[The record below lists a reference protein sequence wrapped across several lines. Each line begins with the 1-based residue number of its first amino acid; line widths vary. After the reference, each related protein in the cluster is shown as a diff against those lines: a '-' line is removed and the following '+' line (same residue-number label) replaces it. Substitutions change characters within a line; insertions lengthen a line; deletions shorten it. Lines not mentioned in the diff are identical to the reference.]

1 MTPNDTTH
9 KTRYECFPI
18 FLRTTKF
25 VTGTLL
31 LGVFGLLGLSSL
43 LSSTLH
49 ALADA
54 ALVTLH
60 LTQEHEDVTLLLVLA
75 QHTGGFRLQSIPA
88 VGTGVGQEGVLWKR
102 ELCVNQ
108 STLAMHT
115 RVTLIWHGNVTII
128 GAKPNTYRLVLHGS
142 LAILG
147 RSNSLLLLTGLGRE
161 HNQLAQVGFQPLG
174 VDGQA
179 LLAVVA
185 AAVINR
191 NTNSSGVLLVG
202 QAGSL
207 DLSNSET

>member
-18 FLRTTKF
+18 FQRTTKF

-60 LTQEHEDVTLLLVLA
+60 LTQEHEDVTLLLVFA
-75 QHTGGFRLQSIPA
+75 QDTGGFWLQSIPA
-88 VGTGVGQEGVLWKR
+88 VGTGVGQEGVR
-102 ELCVNQ
+102 
-108 STLAMHT
+108 
-115 RVTLIWHGNVTII
+115 LILG
-128 GAKPNTYRLVLHGS
+128 GS
-142 LAILG
+142 LAILR

-161 HNQLAQVGFQPLG
+161 HNQLAQVGFQPLR